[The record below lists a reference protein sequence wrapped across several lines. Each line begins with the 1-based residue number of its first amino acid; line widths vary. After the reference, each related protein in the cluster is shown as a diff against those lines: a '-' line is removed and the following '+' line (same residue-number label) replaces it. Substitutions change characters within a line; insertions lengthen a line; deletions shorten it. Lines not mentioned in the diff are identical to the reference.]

1 MVCLTGDPQGRRVT
15 LVWRMFSS
23 RRDRHGQA
31 PVVVRDPSL
40 PDFLIVGA
48 QKAGTNMLANNL
60 ARHPEVFMAKN
71 KHNRQELHFFDVDG
85 NWRRGEAWYRD
96 HFSHPD
102 KLQGEK
108 TPKYMVTAESR
119 ERMAKVVS
127 RARLIVSL
135 RNPVDRA
142 FSAWNFYNQEPK
154 ARGKN
159 PWSQLPFRESFR
171 TCPDLR
177 DRGLYAQQLRHLLE
191 LYPRE
196 QIHIII
202 AERMRADPGGTYAQ
216 LLAFLGLEPA
226 ACTVTSS
233 HQRTYDQP
241 MDQEMRRELLDLYAG
256 PNRELSGLL
265 GHDIAEWGA

>member
-1 MVCLTGDPQGRRVT
+1 MVRLPGNPQRRRVT

-23 RRDRHGQA
+23 RRDRPAQA

-48 QKAGTNMLANNL
+48 QKAGTNMLTRNL
-60 ARHPEVFMAKN
+60 GRHPGVFMATN
-71 KHNRQELHFFDVDG
+71 QQNRPELHFFDADQ

-96 HFSHPD
+96 HFSQPD

-108 TPKYMVTAESR
+108 TPKYMFTAESR
-119 ERMAKVVS
+119 ERMAKVVP

-142 FSAWNFYNQEPK
+142 YSAWNFYNQQPS
-154 ARGKN
+154 ARGKD
-159 PWSQLPFRESFR
+159 PWSQLPFRESFL
-171 TCPDLR
+171 TYPDLR

-202 AERMRADPGGTYAQ
+202 AERMRVDPDGTYAQ
-216 LLAFLGLEPA
+216 LLAFLDLEPA
-226 ACTVTSS
+226 ACTVKST

-241 MDQEMRRELLDLYAG
+241 MDRDVRRELLDLFAG
-256 PNRELSGLL
+256 PNGDLFGLL
-265 GHDIAEWGA
+265 GHDIPEWGL

>member
-1 MVCLTGDPQGRRVT
+1 MVRRSGDNQRRRVT

-23 RRDRHGQA
+23 RRDRHVQA

-40 PDFLIVGA
+40 PDFLIVGT
-48 QKAGTNMLANNL
+48 QKAGTNTLALNL
-60 ARHPEVFMAKN
+60 SRHPGVFMAKN
-71 KHNRQELHFFDVDG
+71 EQNRRELHFFDADH

-96 HFSHPD
+96 HFIHPG

-108 TPKYMVTAESR
+108 TPKYMFTAESR
-119 ERMAKVVS
+119 ERMATVVP
-127 RARLIVSL
+127 RARLIISL

-142 FSAWNFYNQEPK
+142 YSAWNFYNQQPK

-171 TCPDLR
+171 AYDDLR
-177 DRGLYAQQLRHLLE
+177 DRGLYAPQLRHLFE

-202 AERMRADPGGTYAQ
+202 AERMRADPGDTYAQ

-226 ACTVTSS
+226 AGTFKSR

-241 MDQEMRRELLDLYAG
+241 MDPEMRRELLDLFAG
-256 PNRELSGLL
+256 PNGELFGLL
-265 GHDIAEWGA
+265 GHDIPEWGV

>member
-1 MVCLTGDPQGRRVT
+1 MVRLPGNPQRRRVT

-23 RRDRHGQA
+23 RRDRPAQA

-48 QKAGTNMLANNL
+48 QKAGTNMLTRNL
-60 ARHPEVFMAKN
+60 GRHPGVFMATN
-71 KHNRQELHFFDVDG
+71 QQNRPELHFFDADQ

-96 HFSHPD
+96 HFSQPD

-108 TPKYMVTAESR
+108 TPKYMFTAESR
-119 ERMAKVVS
+119 ERMAKVVP

-142 FSAWNFYNQEPK
+142 YSAWNFYNQQPS

-159 PWSQLPFRESFR
+159 PWSQLPFRESFL
-171 TCPDLR
+171 TYPDLR

-202 AERMRADPGGTYAQ
+202 AERMRVDPDGTYAQ
-216 LLAFLGLEPA
+216 LLAFLDLEPA
-226 ACTVTSS
+226 ACTVKST

-241 MDQEMRRELLDLYAG
+241 MDQDVRRELLDLFAG
-256 PNRELSGLL
+256 PNGDLFGLL
-265 GHDIAEWGA
+265 GHDIPEWGL